1 MKLPARGLLLIAA
14 LLLIPACAPLTAGQL
29 AGEDQE
35 IARDILWSYQQDAGG
50 RFNGVRVTCV
60 DRAVT
65 LEGRVGDLAS
75 AQEAFRLARSRCRGA
90 ALVSRI
96 NVQPK

>member
-1 MKLPARGLLLIAA
+1 MRAVALLVVGLLL
-14 LLLIPACAPLTAGQL
+14 PACAPLTAGQL

-35 IARDILWSYQQDAGG
+35 IARDILWSYQQDGAG

-65 LEGRVGDLAS
+65 LEGRVDDLAA

-90 ALVSRI
+90 AVTSRI
-96 NVQPK
+96 HVQPK

>member
-1 MKLPARGLLLIAA
+1 MLLIAT
-14 LLLIPACAPLTAGQL
+14 LFLIPACAPLTSGQL

-50 RFNGVRVTCV
+50 RFSGVRVSCV
-60 DRAVT
+60 DRSVT
-65 LEGRVGDLAS
+65 LEGRVDDLAA

-90 ALVSRI
+90 AVVSRI